1 VTTAVAEL
9 GGSLDA
15 TSFLE
20 NAKTFEAT
28 APKAKSGGV
37 PIMRLNKSDGVW
49 VYGADS
55 VEVEEDSQ
63 WVIPPDSLLQGYI
76 AWHGG
81 KVEGEKMAT
90 IGAEPVSPNALP
102 PVNAKNG
109 WEEQVGFGLVCIT
122 GEDTDTK
129 AVFKT
134 NTKGGIEAWNNV
146 FDAIKARAV
155 AGKSFT
161 PIVKL
166 THSSYQHS
174 EYGKI
179 RKPVFEVVGWHGDE
193 AAGAIESDDEAPKRR
208 KPRSEA

>member
-1 VTTAVAEL
+1 MTTAVAEI

-28 APKAKSGGV
+28 APKVKSGGV
-37 PIMRLNKSDGVW
+37 PIMRLNKSDGTW
-49 VYGADS
+49 VYGSDS

-63 WVIPPDSLLQGYI
+63 WVIPPDSMLQGYI
-76 AWHGG
+76 AWHAGN
-81 KVEGEKMAT
+81 VEGEKMAA
-90 IGAEPVSPNALP
+90 IGAEPVSPDMLP
-102 PVNAKNG
+102 PVKAKNG
-109 WEEQVGFGLVCIT
+109 WEDQVGFGLVCIT

-134 NTKGGIEAWNNV
+134 NTRGGIEAWNSV
-146 FDAIKARAV
+146 FDAIKARAES
-155 AGKSFT
+155 GKAFT

-166 THSSYQHS
+166 THSSYQHT

-179 RKPVFEVVGWHGDE
+179 RKPVFEIVGWHGEDS
-193 AAGAIESDDEAPKRR
+193 AGAIESDEAEPKRR
-208 KPRSEA
+208 KPRSEV